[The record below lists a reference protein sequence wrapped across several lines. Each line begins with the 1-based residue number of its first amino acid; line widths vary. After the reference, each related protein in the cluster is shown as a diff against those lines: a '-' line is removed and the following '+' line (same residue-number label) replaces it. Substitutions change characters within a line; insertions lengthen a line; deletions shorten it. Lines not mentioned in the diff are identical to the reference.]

1 MTQLIAD
8 SLSRLL
14 GAKAPPHIPLSPA
27 IVPGSFLERLMEYLT
42 IADVVSYHERS
53 DSPPLAQRY
62 LCFLRQLS
70 FLVDARTPIESV
82 DVDAAYA
89 GEVSHAT
96 VLSYRNIWRRCVRQ
110 AFPGSMVM
118 RYPYKSA
125 KTHSQ
130 KKGKAALRSPLWE
143 GKRMTIPIP
152 LFDRGIT
159 VYVDSPMDISDS
171 DAERVRKILLAYAI

>member
-1 MTQLIAD
+1 M
-8 SLSRLL
+8 SWLL
-14 GAKAPPHIPLSPA
+14 GAMHCHVIHLSPA
-27 IVPGSFLERLMEYLT
+27 IVPGSFLERLMENLT
-42 IADVVSYHERS
+42 IADVVGYHERS

-70 FLVDARTPIESV
+70 SLVDARTPIESV
-82 DVDAAYA
+82 DVDAAYG

-96 VLSYRNIWRRCVRQ
+96 VLSYRSIWRRCVRQ

-125 KTHSQ
+125 KTHNQ
-130 KKGKAALRSPLWE
+130 KKCKAALSPPSWE

-171 DAERVRKILLAYAI
+171 EAERVRKILLAYAI